1 MKANECD
8 FLDLLQGHKIN
19 FVIPVY
25 QRNYDWKKEQCERLL
40 KDLISLYENNISSHF
55 FGSVVRMYSDMS
67 NYLIIDG
74 QQRITSVSLLLLAM
88 YNFIENTN
96 PSCELLKEEI
106 YETYL
111 INKFGSADRKI
122 RLKPIKDDNEAYV
135 KLFDNNSAEFIKE
148 SQMTTNYNYF
158 YGELLKGYIDIDK
171 LHNSLEKLEVVN
183 IELSKEDDP
192 QLIFEGLNSTGLAL
206 TEADKIRNF
215 VLMGKNISS
224 EKQEIY
230 YYDYWNKME
239 KNVNFQTS
247 DFIRDY
253 LTYKYSKNIIHKNLY
268 NDFKKYIL
276 NFEDTEVLLKDMLEH
291 SVYYSYILNYN
302 SPNESIN
309 QSLRDISDLDVI
321 VIKPYYLELFSLS
334 KEGIISEDDMVEILK
349 ILESFILRRSVCSL
363 SNKSF
368 NKLFATLGKEIKKYS
383 DYKDNY
389 LDVFKYMFTRKDT
402 SFSFPSNVEFVN
414 SLKVKDIYGTKI
426 KRYMLEKIENYNNKE
441 IVQIDSSTIEH
452 IMPQT
457 LTEEWIT
464 ALGENYNDVHSQYV
478 HTLGNLTI
486 TAYNPELS
494 NKSFEE
500 KRDMDGGFK
509 SSRYKLNKYLAE
521 LDKWDKD
528 EIEKRLDVLSKEC
541 LDIWAYP
548 STTFIPKIL
557 IQKTFTLSDEED
569 FSNKKVESFSILGEE
584 HQSSGAGWNPMLK
597 EICLSLYSLDE
608 ARFRRSLDKASSLN
622 MVTVSKDTGSMP
634 KEYIKIADDIFIHKK
649 DNLSTVEKL
658 VAFLKYIVSE
668 CGMDLEDIE
677 FSFK

>member
-302 SPNESIN
+302 SPSERIN
-309 QSLRDISDLDVI
+309 QSLRDINDLDVI
-321 VIKPYYLELFSLS
+321 VIKPYYLELFSLW
-334 KEGIISEDDMVEILK
+334 KEAIISEDDMVEILK
-349 ILESFILRRSVCSL
+349 MLESFILRRSVCSL

-478 HTLGNLTI
+478 HTLANLTI

-541 LDIWAYP
+541 LDIWTYP

-584 HQSSGAGWNPMLK
+584 HQSSGTGWSPMLK

-622 MVTVSKDTGSMP
+622 MVTVSKDTNSMP

-649 DNLSTVEKL
+649 DSLSTVEKL